1 MASSRRPNKGRGVG
15 RAFHFHSPLPSGV
28 VQNDNGNA
36 FGPYG
41 SNRQA
46 MTMHAVLRR
55 RARCEAAGESSE
67 AVTTQELVEEVR
79 RFRKATDRLRMP
91 TSGNYV

>member
-1 MASSRRPNKGRGVG
+1 MRGKIVGVQVSRRPSAR
-15 RAFHFHSPLPSGV
+15 RRQREPSTG
-28 VQNDNGNA
+28 DWI
-36 FGPYG
+36 
-41 SNRQA
+41 RIL
-46 MTMHAVLRR
+46 HAVLRR
-55 RARCEAAGESSE
+55 RARCEAAGESSG